1 MRTLVLT
8 ALGVAIV
15 AAGAA
20 AGQLHAATIAETSIG
35 DRGTF
40 LFAGQATFPIALSN
54 PPPIDGLTPAGTDGL
69 DVAEQWPASAYCR
82 YRRVHRVEPRALRNL
97 CCYAPTTSGESRKCR
112 RRSTT

>member
-69 DVAEQWPASAYCR
+69 DAVVKAGVTLF
-82 YRRVHRVEPRALRNL
+82 RVGP
-97 CCYAPTTSGESRKCR
+97 PTTTSWSSWPGPDQLAYSAGTPSTVLSCSRA
-112 RRSTT
+112 